1 MRNSNVDILKLLCA
15 LFVIMIHVNYF
26 GRQWLL
32 PITRCA
38 VPIFLIISGYYLYSP
53 DCGLYKVKKSLKHVT
68 LILINSTILFA
79 VINTLLQYH
88 STGSI
93 SIPNRRSI
101 LNFIVFNENPWAYH
115 LWYLSAYI
123 YVLLIVDVCQQKKC
137 LKYLYY
143 CIPIL
148 LLTDLV
154 FGKYSLLIWNQEYN
168 YLYLRNFLFVGI
180 PYFLIGGLIRKN
192 YHKLNNSK
200 RICFYGIIMSV
211 VLSLSESYFLRH
223 MGLNATRDHYLG
235 TTFLAV
241 FLFLFTIQLSSRKDN
256 ILSIIGRKDSMYIY
270 VLHPLIITGFVV
282 FNGILPF
289 PEWYNYVYNK
299 IAPILILIV
308 TCIFVFIIR
317 KLRIIPN

>member
-53 DCGLYKVKKSLKHVT
+53 DSGLYKVKKSIKHVT
-68 LILINSTILFA
+68 FILINSTILFA

-88 STGSI
+88 STGSV

-101 LNFIVFNENPWAYH
+101 FNFIVFNENPWAYH

-123 YVLLIVDVCQQKKC
+123 YVLIIIDACQQKKC

-143 CIPIL
+143 CIPVL

-154 FGKYSLLIWNQEYN
+154 FGKYSLLIWKQEYN

-211 VLSLSESYFLRH
+211 LLSLSESSLLRH

-241 FLFLFTIQLSSRKDN
+241 FLFLFTLQLQSYRDN
-256 ILSIIGRKDSMYIY
+256 ILSKIGKKDSMYIY
-270 VLHPLIITGFVV
+270 VLHPLIITFFGI
-282 FNGILPF
+282 FNNIII
-289 PEWYNYVYNK
+289 PEYLNIIYNK
-299 IAPILILIV
+299 IAPIIILFITLI
-308 TCIFVFIIR
+308 FILMIR
-317 KLRIIPN
+317 KLKIISY